1 MKSSKQDNI
10 SSFSSK
16 YGAACMHILLVMN
29 GHSWCVTAS
38 SVFTAKSSEAAI
50 MLLRPLWL
58 LQSPLKLPQCYCV
71 LYAGCVALHLVAA
84 VGCYCCRLLLLS
96 AVAAGCWLLQ
106 VAGCCRLLQVAGC
119 CGLAVAGCRL
129 LRAVA
134 GCRLLWAAASFCS
147 CRLLH
152 ACFST

>member
-1 MKSSKQDNI
+1 
-10 SSFSSK
+10 
-16 YGAACMHILLVMN
+16 MHILLVMN
-29 GHSWCVTAS
+29 KHSWCVTAS
-38 SVFTAKSSEAAI
+38 SVLTAKSSEAAT

-58 LQSPLKLPQCYCV
+58 LQSPLKLSQCYCV

-84 VGCYCCRLLLLS
+84 VGCCCCRLLLLS

-119 CGLAVAGCRL
+119 RGLAVAGCRL
-129 LRAVA
+129 LR
-134 GCRLLWAAASFCS
+134 AAASFCS